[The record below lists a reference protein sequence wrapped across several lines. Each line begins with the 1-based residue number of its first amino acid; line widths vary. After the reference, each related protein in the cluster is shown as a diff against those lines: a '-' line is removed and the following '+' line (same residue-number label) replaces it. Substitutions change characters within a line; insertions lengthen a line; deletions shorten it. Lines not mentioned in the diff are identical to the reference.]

1 MVEGDQTID
10 AAKSPQNP
18 KGSRNKEAVS
28 KKLMRDGEV
37 TTMNDTNPEAPME
50 VDETANKID
59 GNKTGPK
66 RFTRHKKEKPQ
77 EPLNLEEAAKKELM
91 IHPSKT
97 PVSILQEVLPR
108 RGTQPKYELV
118 QIEGAIHEPTFRYR
132 VTVGNIVSMGTG
144 RSKKEA
150 KHVAARTLLEKLVGN
165 TEGLIKTPIPTPMPG
180 DARNPDLN
188 PNPIGQLQELCMARR
203 WPPPTY
209 TTETEEGLPHERLF
223 TVVCTIF
230 KQKETG
236 VGKSKKL
243 AKREAASKMWHKMKD
258 LPMETSELPSGLDD
272 DDELIQ
278 RLSRL
283 VTEFDEIKNSKV
295 KTLNSEY
302 SHKISKFHRNLKLS
316 SGEKLVQLQDTS
328 LVKSNLDFFA
338 FLQEIAVEQKFEVTY
353 VDIEEKSISGKYQ
366 CLVQLATLPV
376 AVCHGT
382 GLTSKAAQIAAARN
396 ALEYLKIM
404 TKG

>member
-10 AAKSPQNP
+10 AANSVQNSKSPRT
-18 KGSRNKEAVS
+18 KGDPVS
-28 KKLMRDGEV
+28 KKLMQQQDENNLL
-37 TTMNDTNPEAPME
+37 NDTKPENSTG
-50 VDETANKID
+50 DEANTKE
-59 GNKTGPK
+59 GSKRRFPRHKGPK
-66 RFTRHKKEKPQ
+66 DRTE
-77 EPLNLEEAAKKELM
+77 EPLNLEEAAKKELQ

-97 PVSILQEVLPR
+97 PVSILQEVLTR

-132 VTVGNIVSMGTG
+132 VTVGNAVSMGTG

-150 KHVAARTLLEKLVGN
+150 KHVAAKCLLDKLVGN
-165 TEGLIKTPIPTPMPG
+165 TDGMIKTPIPVHIPTG
-180 DARNPDLN
+180 ARNDDQN
-188 PNPIGQLQELCMARR
+188 PNPIGQLQELCMSRR

-236 VGKSKKL
+236 VGKSKKI
-243 AKREAASKMWHKMKD
+243 AKRQAASKMWLKMKD
-258 LPMETSELPSGLDD
+258 LPMEVSELPSGLDD

-278 RLSRL
+278 RLSRIISD
-283 VTEFDEIKNSKV
+283 FDEIKNSKV
-295 KTLNSEY
+295 KTLNSEM
-302 SHKISKFHRNLKLS
+302 SHKISKFHRNLKMS
-316 SGEKLVQLQDTS
+316 SGEKLNKLKETS

-338 FLQEIAVEQKFEVTY
+338 FLQEIAIEQKFEVTY

-376 AVCHGT
+376 AVCHGS
-382 GLTSKAAQIAAARN
+382 GLTSKDAQIAAARC

-404 TKG
+404 TNL